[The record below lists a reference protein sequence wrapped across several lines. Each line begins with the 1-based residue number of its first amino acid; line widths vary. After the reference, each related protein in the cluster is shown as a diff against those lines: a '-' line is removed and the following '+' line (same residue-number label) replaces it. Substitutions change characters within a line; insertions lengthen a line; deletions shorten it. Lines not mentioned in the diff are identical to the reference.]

1 MSMKY
6 IEKVM
11 MWKGIRFV
19 KNWLHDQGKWLSYL
33 ASIVYIGISAWF
45 VLQIPGMSVMAVVYS
60 LLFGVAAVAVLLVVT
75 TILAF
80 IIPDSWVDNII
91 LGIDK
96 LNSYKGGF

>member
-6 IEKVM
+6 AEKVM
-11 MWKGIRFV
+11 MWKGIRFA

-33 ASIVYIGISAWF
+33 ASILFIAISAWF

-60 LLFGVAAVAVLLVVT
+60 LLFGVAAVMAVLVVT
-75 TILAF
+75 IILAF